1 MSRFRNEKFT
11 DPVRGC
17 AVRESTMRKAKLVK
31 TPLVIEDK
39 CVLSRV
45 ASDRKV
51 RDARLD
57 MRAWWMLSFIDGRSQ
72 LRDVLE
78 RAGLPLSE
86 AREAVRELVEQGI
99 VAQRA
104 LGREDAWSLRTT

>member
-11 DPVRGC
+11 NVVRVC
-17 AVRESTMRKAKLVK
+17 RVRELAMKKAKLVK
-31 TPLVIEDK
+31 TPSLIEDR
-39 CVLSRV
+39 CILSRV
-45 ASDRKV
+45 ASDRQI
-51 RDARLD
+51 REARLD
-57 MRAWWMLSFIDGRSQ
+57 MRAWWMLSFIDGKSQ

-86 AREAVRELVEQGI
+86 AREAVHELMQQGI
-99 VAQRA
+99 VAMRA